1 MRVGRRRL
9 TAAGATAV
17 LVAVLASGC
26 GKAGGADGAPDISSS
41 HFPGV
46 SFRYTGDSGKDE
58 TINQILS
65 IGNSYRDPVVLRLS
79 FSALDK
85 NHHLLPKV
93 KVSTVFGSD
102 HGNLVAPH
110 GYSYDIL
117 RFSGPGEHEVKDV
130 HVTVHQMLPADSPP
144 SGTEE
149 VTTQAL
155 DSTGHDVSKFTR
167 FSQIRLTNT
176 NDLPAPVRVVYIVWD
191 QPAQGDTQQ
200 AVEVTPV
207 GGLTLVPAQGT
218 VIVKVTGAAAA
229 AVARSSGG
237 PAVSIKA
244 FQSH

>member
-1 MRVGRRRL
+1 MRIGRRRL
-9 TAAGATAV
+9 IAAGATAV
-17 LVAVLASGC
+17 LVAGLVSGC
-26 GKAGGADGAPDISSS
+26 RKAGGADGAPDISSS

-46 SFRYTGDSGKDE
+46 SFRYVGDSPEDE

-65 IGNSYRDPVVLRLS
+65 IANSYRDPVVLRLS

-102 HGNLVAPH
+102 YGNLVAPH

-117 RFSGPGEHEVKDV
+117 RFAGSGEHEVRDV
-130 HVTVHQMLPADSPP
+130 HVTVHQVLPADSPP

-155 DSTGHDVSKFTR
+155 DGEGHDVSKFTR
-167 FSQIRLTNT
+167 FSQVRLTNT
-176 NDLPAPVRVVYIVWD
+176 NDMPAAVRVVYIVWD
-191 QPAQGDTQQ
+191 QPAHGDTQQ
-200 AVEVTPV
+200 AVEATPV
-207 GGLTLVPAQGT
+207 GGLTIVPAQGT
-218 VIVKVTGAAAA
+218 AIVKVTGAAA

-237 PAVSIKA
+237 PAVSVKA
-244 FQSH
+244 FQSQ